1 MRRTFPVH
9 SPMTDS
15 SVHIHD
21 LSSHQH
27 CLASFF
33 LTLYPHLPPCV
44 FLHSRCHGV
53 SPAPRSTHLTRL
65 ITATGLCPAR
75 HAPLSP
81 PPWRLKALAAAPRS
95 PPPPDPVPLASSP
108 PRVGAAPAPPL
119 CRGGGTAAPLPAA
132 HTPTGD
138 GRDGFP
144 PPQPA
149 LDRPHPWRHRPCGRC
164 HRHRPHPPLPPPTS
178 NSSRWPLCPSRRG
191 G

>member
-1 MRRTFPVH
+1 MGPHERQFGTHPRSLQARLAPALPSSERLPHPVTP
-9 SPMTDS
+9 SFS
-15 SVHIHD
+15 
-21 LSSHQH
+21 L
-27 CLASFF
+27 CL
-33 LTLYPHLPPCV
+33 P
-44 FLHSRCHGV
+44 HSRCNGV
-53 SPAPRSTHLTRL
+53 SPAPQSTHLIRL

-81 PPWRLKALAAAPRS
+81 PPWRLEALAAAPRR

-108 PRVGAAPAPPL
+108 PRVDPAPAPPL

-138 GRDGFP
+138 GWDGFP
-144 PPQPA
+144 PPRPA

-164 HRHRPHPPLPPPTS
+164 HRHGPHPPLPPPTS